1 MDVNFELVMVEV
13 KKKYLKDGINELLEI
28 IMEVFMYKII
38 VIIEKEGGIFI
49 NWIRYLKFKLMKL
62 ECEKMFLGKKEV
74 GVFRE

>member
-1 MDVNFELVMVEV
+1 
-13 KKKYLKDGINELLEI
+13 
-28 IMEVFMYKII
+28 MYKII

-49 NWIRYLKFKLMKL
+49 NWIRYLKFKLTKL